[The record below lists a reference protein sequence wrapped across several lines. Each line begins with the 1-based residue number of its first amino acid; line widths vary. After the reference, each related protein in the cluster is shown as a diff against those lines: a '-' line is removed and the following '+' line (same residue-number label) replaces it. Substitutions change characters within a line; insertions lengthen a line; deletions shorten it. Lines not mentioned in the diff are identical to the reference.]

1 MGGLQMKRQSISFT
15 EPNDNWLKA
24 QVENEEYT
32 SKSEVVNDLIRKAR
46 ARQEEI
52 EIIRAKLI
60 KSEQS
65 GFVDKH
71 PAEILAGFKKEVLH
85 NGDL

>member
-1 MGGLQMKRQSISFT
+1 MKRQSISFT
-15 EPNDNWLKA
+15 EPNNSWLKA

-32 SKSEVVNDLIRKAR
+32 SKSEVLNDLIRNAR

-52 EIIRAKLI
+52 EIIRAKRI

-71 PAEILAGFKKEVLH
+71 PAEILAGFKNEVLR
-85 NGDL
+85 NGNL

>member
-1 MGGLQMKRQSISFT
+1 MKRQSISFT
-15 EPNDNWLKA
+15 EPNDDWLKV
-24 QVENEEYT
+24 QVESKEYS

-60 KSEQS
+60 KSEKS
-65 GFVDKH
+65 GFVDKL
-71 PAEILAGFKKEVLH
+71 PAEILADFKKEAQR